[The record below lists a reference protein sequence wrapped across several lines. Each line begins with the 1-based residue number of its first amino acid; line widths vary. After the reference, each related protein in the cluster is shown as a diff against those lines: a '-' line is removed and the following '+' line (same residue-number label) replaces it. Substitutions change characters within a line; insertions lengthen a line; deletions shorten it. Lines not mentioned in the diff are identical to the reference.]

1 MHVRA
6 PRRAAIGLLL
16 AALAL
21 EAAPGGLGAEP
32 PPPAVQQ
39 EPWARL
45 RADDPA
51 ERAAAIA
58 ALEGPLEEVA
68 GAIPFL
74 VLALEDEQAAVRAA
88 AAERLL
94 AWAQQ
99 CADPLLD
106 ALEQARPAPRAGV
119 FGALLSIGQRVTPT
133 DLAFGG
139 GGGHAQVQDIDRR
152 EAALV
157 LALPK
162 VTYLGEMQGEP
173 PFSLLRLGESLFTD
187 ASPLVRRTAAG
198 TLALL
203 GGTAALRGRTGS
215 EKAPRRLVRVDE
227 PLRTRLVN
235 LIRAG
240 TDARTW
246 AACDLAGRFGDGHES
261 IRAALRQALG
271 HKDVRDGAALALADV
286 GATDPETLAAL
297 EKVGG
302 YGAWRAL
309 VRAGSDA
316 GVRAAL
322 SGKDVQA
329 RRLAIA
335 VLMAENRALDDA
347 AAAALPDVE
356 AALDDGQ
363 PRDVQA
369 AIDRLLP
376 FGPAARAAL
385 PLLQAHVARQDVPG
399 AGRDLAAAFALS
411 LDASLAW
418 AQERLERWM
427 LLPSPMPPPSP
438 EGVDVASLLAAGL
451 EADRVPLREPPGA
464 MNSLAAGPLAPTLW
478 GRPLGAHVARWL
490 ARHPAAEGPWVDYA
504 TGLLRETSPDPK
516 RSSLAPPRLRDWVE
530 QGALADLPFAARR
543 ATLHALGS
551 GGVASAPTRALLAAL
566 LGAPDLW
573 LRHLAARTLRRL
585 GPG

>member
-6 PRRAAIGLLL
+6 PRRAVTCLLL

-45 RADDPA
+45 RADDAA

-74 VLALEDEQAAVRAA
+74 VIALEDEQAAVRAA

-119 FGALLSIGQRVTPT
+119 FGALLSIGQRITPT

-139 GGGHAQVQDIDRR
+139 GGGNAQVQDIDRR

-173 PFSLLRLGESLFTD
+173 PYSLLRLGESLFTD

-203 GGTAALRGRTGS
+203 GGAAALKARTGG
-215 EKAPRRLVRVDE
+215 ERAPRRLVRVDE

-297 EKVGG
+297 AKVGG

-316 GVRAAL
+316 AVRAAL
-322 SGKDVQA
+322 GGKDVQA

-399 AGRDLAAAFALS
+399 PGRDLAAAFALS
-411 LDASLAW
+411 LDPSLAW

-451 EADRVPLREPPGA
+451 DADRVPLREPPGA
-464 MNSLAAGPLAPTLW
+464 MGAVREGPLAPTLW

-490 ARHPAAEGPWVDYA
+490 ARHPVAQGPWVDYA

-543 ATLHALGS
+543 ATLEALAS

-573 LRHLAARTLRRL
+573 LRHLAARALRRL